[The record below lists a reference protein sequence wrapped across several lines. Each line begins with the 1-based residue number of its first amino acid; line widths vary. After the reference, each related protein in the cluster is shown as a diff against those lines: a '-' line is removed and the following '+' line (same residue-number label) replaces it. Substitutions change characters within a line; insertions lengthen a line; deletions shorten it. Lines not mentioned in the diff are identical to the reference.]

1 MLEIERRA
9 GSLRFPDISLPV
21 IPYPFTYDVHSPP
34 HSLARPLTCSQGIVV
49 GSTDGGKTWTQW
61 MVGGGDYYWYG
72 VTCVPLTRC
81 QHVIISGFQ
90 DTAGVTQGII
100 RRTTDGGVHWS
111 DDVVVDTAAWIT
123 GSVQFATDTDGFML
137 AALAGRGHVTTN
149 GGKVREQRRQ
159 ESNPCCCLCVMDV

>member
-1 MLEIERRA
+1 
-9 GSLRFPDISLPV
+9 
-21 IPYPFTYDVHSPP
+21 
-34 HSLARPLTCSQGIVV
+34 
-49 GSTDGGKTWTQW
+49 

-72 VTCVPLTRC
+72 VACVPLTRC

-149 GGKVREQRRQ
+149 GGKVREQRGQ
-159 ESNPCCCLCVMDV
+159 DSILVTAVVLWMCSDVVLGIL